1 MGLPLRVLLVE
12 DSEDDALLLM
22 RMLRRGGYDPALERV
37 DTAAAMEAALDGHSW
52 DLVISDHSMPAFSS
66 SAALGL
72 LRRKGFVDLPFI
84 IVSGQIG
91 EDAAVAAMKAGA
103 HDYLMKDNLARLNS
117 AIERELREADVR
129 RERRQAEEKYR
140 SIFENAIE
148 GIFQT
153 TVDGRFLTA
162 NPAMARMLGYESPEE
177 LLGSISNI
185 RDQLYVE
192 PGRREEFYRLAL
204 RDGFVS
210 GFEVQMHSKDGNPVW
225 VSANARAIYNA
236 GGDISGYEGT
246 VENITERKRA
256 EKALR
261 EIREAE
267 RRRIARELHDVVLQ
281 DLTYA
286 LQSMQVLRRMPE
298 GVDRAGETEHQVEAL
313 KRAVGGL
320 HDAIYDLRLESVR
333 ERPLVRAV
341 ESIVELNRQ
350 IGEGCQF
357 KLVVEEEFP
366 AAISGPAGVE
376 MGRVVQEALAN
387 VRRHAGARHAVVTLG
402 MVDDELLVEIEDD
415 GRGFGPE
422 TSYGMGLT
430 GMRERVLD
438 LGGEL
443 GVEGREGVGT
453 RVFLRVRLG
462 VLTGG
467 EAGEP
472 SNT

>member
-1 MGLPLRVLLVE
+1 MSVALKVLLVE
-12 DSEDDALLLM
+12 DSEDDALLLV
-22 RMLRRGGYDPALERV
+22 RMLRRGGYDLAWERV
-37 DTAAAMEAALDGHSW
+37 DTPAAMEAALDGGSW
-52 DLVISDHSMPAFSS
+52 DLIISDHSMPAFSS
-66 SAALGL
+66 LAALGL
-72 LRRKGFVDLPFI
+72 LKRKGFVDLPFI
-84 IVSGQIG
+84 IVSGRIG
-91 EDAAVAAMKAGA
+91 EDAAVSAMKAGA
-103 HDYLMKDNLARLNS
+103 DDYLMKDNLARLNS
-117 AIERELREADVR
+117 AIERELRDAEVR

-140 SIFENAIE
+140 SIFENAVE

-177 LLGSISNI
+177 LLGAISNI
-185 RDQLYVE
+185 SDQLYVE
-192 PGRREEFYRLAL
+192 PGRREEFYQLAL

-210 GFEVQMHSKDGNPVW
+210 GFEVQMHRKDGNLVW
-225 VSANARAIYNA
+225 VSANARAIYDA
-236 GGDISGYEGT
+236 GGGIAGYEGT

-256 EKALR
+256 EEALR
-261 EIREAE
+261 QIRETE

-298 GVDRAGETEHQVEAL
+298 GVDRAGETENQVEAL

-320 HDAIYDLRLESVR
+320 RDAIYDLRLESAR

-357 KLVVEEEFP
+357 
-366 AAISGPAGVE
+366 
-376 MGRVVQEALAN
+376 
-387 VRRHAGARHAVVTLG
+387 
-402 MVDDELLVEIEDD
+402 ELIEDE

-430 GMRERVLD
+430 GMRERVLV

-443 GVEGREGVGT
+443 EVEGREGVGT

-467 EAGEP
+467 ETGER
-472 SNT
+472 SNA